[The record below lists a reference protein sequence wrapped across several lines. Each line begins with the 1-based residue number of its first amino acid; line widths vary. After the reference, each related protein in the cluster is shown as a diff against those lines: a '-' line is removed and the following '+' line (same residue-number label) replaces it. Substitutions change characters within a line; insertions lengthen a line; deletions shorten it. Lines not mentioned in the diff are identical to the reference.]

1 MKVSNVT
8 RRRRLLVSL
17 AVLCLLFAA
26 IIVRLAYVQLGK
38 GAELSAKAE
47 ENWRRQIP
55 SVAKRGEIQDRNGV
69 PLAYNISSPT
79 IMAVPA
85 QVKDPDKTARLLA
98 PLLGMT
104 EEKIKSLVTKRSMS
118 VKLQP
123 GGRKITMEL
132 AQKIRDLNLPGIVV
146 AEDNKRYYPYGDLA
160 SHILGFTGIDNQ
172 GLTGCREKYDSKLNG
187 IQGSISYLSD
197 A

>member
-79 IMAVPA
+79 IMAVLGSGQRSGQNGKA
-85 QVKDPDKTARLLA
+85 ACAFARDDGGKDQK
-98 PLLGMT
+98 LGHK
-104 EEKIKSLVTKRSMS
+104 KIDECETSTRRT
-118 VKLQP
+118 Q
-123 GGRKITMEL
+123 
-132 AQKIRDLNLPGIVV
+132 N
-146 AEDNKRYYPYGDLA
+146 
-160 SHILGFTGIDNQ
+160 
-172 GLTGCREKYDSKLNG
+172 YDGACSEN
-187 IQGSISYLSD
+187 S
-197 A
+197 